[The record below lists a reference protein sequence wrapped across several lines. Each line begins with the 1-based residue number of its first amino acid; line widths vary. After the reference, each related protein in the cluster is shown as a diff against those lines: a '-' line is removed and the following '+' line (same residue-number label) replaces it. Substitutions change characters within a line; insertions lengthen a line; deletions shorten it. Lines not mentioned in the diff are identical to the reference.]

1 MTTGSLTMV
10 KPFLAIY
17 LMIYVSSF
25 SAFKNKTLFH
35 SRISDH
41 YDSVVRQR
49 SNSVLCMAGFFD
61 FGNFFK
67 RNEDEQDDEDE
78 EGYVGS
84 TIIFEIPGERLY
96 LHKIFTFLNLKYI
109 FSYLNMITT
118 NCIKAKSLKV
128 GGARLYLS
136 LYLMGEQ
143 NTPEKKSWK
152 VNQNGDGGID
162 LFYCDQTGALIFELT
177 EDLISISRLGSAP
190 SMQYLV
196 NESVMLNGILDQL
209 DEIAGDEMI
218 DGADRLIILEKPG
231 AIQSAR
237 DGLAFS

>member
-1 MTTGSLTMV
+1 
-10 KPFLAIY
+10 
-17 LMIYVSSF
+17 
-25 SAFKNKTLFH
+25 
-35 SRISDH
+35 
-41 YDSVVRQR
+41 
-49 SNSVLCMAGFFD
+49 MAGFFD

-84 TIIFEIPGERLY
+84 TIIFEIP
-96 LHKIFTFLNLKYI
+96 
-109 FSYLNMITT
+109 
-118 NCIKAKSLKV
+118 AKSLKV